1 MKCFGLI
8 PIAVLA
14 LFLPAALQAGTFE
27 NTDPDS
33 YKYEAIIDGVPSSG
47 TIYGNSALYGFCNN
61 GCVLKLIDTGQTIE
75 MQPDDHIIIDNGE
88 LKRQD
93 N

>member
-8 PIAVLA
+8 PVVVLA
-14 LFLPAALQAGTFE
+14 LFLPAPLHAGTFE
-27 NTDPDS
+27 NTDPDP
-33 YKYEAIIDGVPSSG
+33 YKYEATIDGVPAYG
-47 TIYGNSALYGFCNN
+47 TIYGNSSLYDFCNH

-75 MQPDDHIIIDNGE
+75 MQPDDHIIIDDGV

-93 N
+93 D